1 MTDRRI
7 DKRTYASDY
16 IGPSSVNELNI
27 GFIEGAQ
34 FFDRTLSWISSEFLI
49 PLRYFELIM
58 LD

>member
-1 MTDRRI
+1 M
-7 DKRTYASDY
+7 DKRTYTSDY
-16 IGPSSVNELNI
+16 IGPSSVSELNI
-27 GFIEGAQ
+27 GFIESAQ

>member
-1 MTDRRI
+1 M
-7 DKRTYASDY
+7 DKRTYTSDY
-16 IGPSSVNELNI
+16 IGPSSVSELNI